1 MSTAGLVLG
10 ITGLA
15 FCIAGFLFFF
25 PILLAP
31 LFVAVGL
38 PLSGAAFYRARTDGT
53 SLTIPVAGLAAGAV
67 AAALSTPLGFIFA
80 GVGGAFA
87 LLGGGGEDWW
97 AP

>member
-15 FCIAGFLFFF
+15 FCIAGTLFFF

-53 SLTIPVAGLAAGAV
+53 SLTIPVAGLATNAV
-67 AAALSTPLGFIFA
+67 VPVLSSL
-80 GVGGAFA
+80 VGLVLVGSV
-87 LLGGGGEDWW
+87 LLGWLLGLL
-97 AP
+97 